1 MLNTRLNKMSWKLP
15 RRSSFAGRICT
26 HGQSNSKSAI
36 CASPSRHYL
45 QQGARYERPDARA
58 SVMDGR
64 QCQRVAKFAEL
75 EYALIGQ
82 RQCDIESKPEKE
94 PHWPWNA
101 HHIGNAHIGKGKQP
115 SVKNQV
121 KNFLAWEQ
129 ILGHDCQWSTRV
141 EG

>member
-1 MLNTRLNKMSWKLP
+1 
-15 RRSSFAGRICT
+15 
-26 HGQSNSKSAI
+26 
-36 CASPSRHYL
+36 
-45 QQGARYERPDARA
+45 
-58 SVMDGR
+58 MDGR

-129 ILGHDCQWSTRV
+129 ILGHDWSTGWKDEHENRT
-141 EG
+141 EGCQKEEVFLSRPESQQRLHTATLA